1 MKLFMFLFFCTLGTI
16 SIGQTQENNSTE
28 KNMPDSS
35 VNVSKQEP
43 VANSKKIS
51 KRVIKPVVTP
61 INSDKEKK
69 KTL

>member
-51 KRVIKPVVTP
+51 KRVTKPVAKP

>member
-1 MKLFMFLFFCTLGTI
+1 MKLSVFLFFCTLGTI

-43 VANSKKIS
+43 VPNSKKIS